1 MLPTKIPFSGLEAIA
16 GKLRVTDT
24 NLRQGYEQ
32 LTGELRSTMAEWGE
46 DTESRAAYNAFK
58 ARCDRA
64 FMEMADALA
73 KIPVAVEQAR
83 TSGME
88 TERANTN
95 TFQ

>member
-1 MLPTKIPFSGLEAIA
+1 MVTKIPFSGLEAIGA
-16 GKLRVTDT
+16 KLRVTDT
-24 NLRQGYEQ
+24 QLRSGYEQ

-46 DTESRAAYNAFK
+46 DTDSRAAYNQFK

-64 FMEMADALA
+64 FAEMADALA

-83 TSGME
+83 VSAVD
-88 TERANTN
+88 TERTNTN

>member
-1 MLPTKIPFSGLEAIA
+1 MTTKIPFSGLEAIA
-16 GKLRVTDT
+16 AKLRATDSQ
-24 NLRQGYEQ
+24 LRSGYEQ

-46 DTESRAAYNAFK
+46 DTDSRAAYDQFK

-64 FMEMADALA
+64 FLEMADALA

-83 TSGME
+83 TGAME
-88 TERANTN
+88 TERANAA